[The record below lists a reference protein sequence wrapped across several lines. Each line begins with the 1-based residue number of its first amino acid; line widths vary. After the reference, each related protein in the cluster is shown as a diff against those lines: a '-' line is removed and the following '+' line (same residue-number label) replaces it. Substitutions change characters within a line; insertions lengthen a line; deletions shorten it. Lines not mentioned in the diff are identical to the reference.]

1 MEAALAVKWHGR
13 EYIRQT
19 ERTAEQKLS
28 SFCDRICTDIKRD
41 MTKPKS
47 GKQGKQTTASA
58 PGESPARQTGHL
70 VGSITHKRIGKMRE
84 KLGTS
89 IPYGLY
95 LELSTKKMAAR
106 PWLRPA
112 LSRARAN
119 FRQLWKDK

>member
-1 MEAALAVKWHGR
+1 MEAALGVKWHGR
-13 EYIRQT
+13 EYIRQV

-28 SFCDRICTDIKRD
+28 AFCNRICDDIKRD
-41 MTKPKS
+41 MAKPKS
-47 GKQGKQTTASA
+47 GKPGKNTTASA
-58 PGESPARQTGHL
+58 PGESPARQTGLL
-70 VGSITHKRIGKMRE
+70 VRSIVHKRSGKMRE
-84 KLGTS
+84 KLGTG
-89 IPYGLY
+89 IKYGLY